1 MGPKLLLGIQHVGRC
16 LRCKH
21 GHFTS
26 TTTANNAAMA
36 AGSTLYL
43 HTATE
48 QSVSFVSCG
57 KDRRKQNNEMP
68 GSTVWPGVQAWAE
81 QRCVCIQHR
90 LHPDD
95 RGYITMIVHV
105 STCRNAC
112 LKKEDI
118 YFVLSACRALRY
130 SHLPVAADP

>member
-68 GSTVWPGVQAWAE
+68 GSTFGRACKLGQSNGASVYNIA
-81 QRCVCIQHR
+81 CIR
-90 LHPDD
+90 TTEA
-95 RGYITMIVHV
+95 R
-105 STCRNAC
+105 
-112 LKKEDI
+112 
-118 YFVLSACRALRY
+118 
-130 SHLPVAADP
+130 